1 MCRERKTMRVDWDW
15 WLTPERAA
23 LHLPTGTAVI
33 ADLHLGYDQVRCRG
47 GDALPEFGLD
57 EAIAALKTVILRH
70 NVRRLLIAG
79 DFCEDGRRQGS
90 AAQLLTWLKDAGLE
104 WLGIIPGNHDR
115 GLDLGEDLVQ
125 VCPEG
130 VTLGPWHVVH
140 GDGPLPRGRVV
151 HGHVHPCFRW
161 GNRIDAP
168 CFLVGTRRLVL
179 PAFSAD
185 AAGVNV
191 LGDLRWRSFR
201 CCVPAEDQVLDFG
214 EVGDLRRKK
223 KAGATG
229 Q

>member
-1 MCRERKTMRVDWDW
+1 MRVDSDW

-23 LHLPTGTAVI
+23 LHLPTVTAVI

-47 GDALPEFGLD
+47 GEALPEFGLD
-57 EAIAALKTVILRH
+57 EAIAALRAVILRH

-79 DFCEDGRRQGS
+79 DFCEDGRRQAS
-90 AAQLLTWLKDAGLE
+90 AAGLLTWLKDAGLE

-115 GLDLGEDLVQ
+115 GLDLGEGLVQ

-130 VTLGPWHVVH
+130 VKLGSWHVVH

-151 HGHVHPCFRW
+151 HGHIHPCFRW
-161 GNRIDAP
+161 VNRIDAP
-168 CFLVGTRRLVL
+168 CFLVGRRRLVL

-214 EVGDLRRKK
+214 EVGDLRRRQ
-223 KAGATG
+223 KAKASG